1 MRFGGLRAFFLS
13 TENVLPS
20 DLEYRVRRTVEALET
35 TPAKNR
41 RGIIENLIQ
50 FAEFHPTK
58 IKLGVYTASGAAPRG
73 YRPFGPGDGGS
84 RGNVHFRSKLNSRG
98 LQSSHTIK
106 VGGEG
111 EIRTHETCLGSTRFR
126 IERLRPLGHLSA

>member
-35 TPAKNR
+35 TPAENR

-50 FAEFHPTK
+50 LAEFHPTK

-73 YRPFGPGDGGS
+73 SRSFGAGTCGLQYLSG
-84 RGNVHFRSKLNSRG
+84 LNSRG

-106 VGGEG
+106 VGGESG
-111 EIRTHETCLGSTRFR
+111 IRTHEGR
-126 IERLRPLGHLSA
+126 